1 MKIERVDSM
10 IEQEM
15 MVLNEADLH
24 AIELADVD
32 YLLNKGASFYHE
44 ENYTL
49 AVEYYRL
56 RYC

>member
-1 MKIERVDSM
+1 M